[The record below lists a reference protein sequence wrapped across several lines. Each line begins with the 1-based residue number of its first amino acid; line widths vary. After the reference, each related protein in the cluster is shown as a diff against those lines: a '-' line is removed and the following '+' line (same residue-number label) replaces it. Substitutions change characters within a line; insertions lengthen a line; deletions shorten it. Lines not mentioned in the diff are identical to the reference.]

1 MFTYEIE
8 EQGTG
13 DTLLLYNEKEYSQ
26 IQFIGMIN
34 EFLEGDDVEEED
46 LIEFLINKFGFTR
59 TKNS

>member
-13 DTLLLYNEKEYSQ
+13 NTLLLYNEKEYSQ